1 MNTECGV
8 LAFINL
14 ESCEKTLLSN
24 DFVKFLELLQHR
36 GQDSC
41 GISYVEQVTKKIIT
55 TKSTGLISELYPKL
69 DHSESNI
76 FIGHTR
82 YSTLKHKEKDT
93 DLLRA
98 HPIVSTFNGID
109 YAFVFNGNIPLTNDS
124 KPDTIFI
131 TDTMNDF
138 QNKGLSFYE
147 SVKRF
152 IQDVPRAYNIIFLFQ
167 EMLYIIRDPYGTR
180 PLIIGKN
187 GSKYMISSESV
198 AIPKNYQLND
208 IRSGNLIM
216 MGHTNIEI
224 EEIVQLKFKAHCLFE
239 YIYFMNKDS
248 QTETVNISDLRKSMG
263 KALAIQEKE
272 HRNANANYL
281 VIGIPNSAIESA
293 KGYAEEMN
301 YEYQQ
306 YITRNANIN
315 RTFILKDNKER
326 DRMSKKKYSYQSEF
340 IKDRNII
347 IVDDSIVRGITIKN
361 IVAECRNSGA
371 HEIHIRIPSPPI
383 KDVCHYGVDIPDP
396 IELIVNRYL
405 DIESI
410 AESLKVDS
418 LMYLKLDNFDSIINL
433 SHYCTGCMN
442 SNYNKDHQLEW

>member
-1 MNTECGV
+1 MDVDENTLFSKGFV
-8 LAFINL
+8 TSL
-14 ESCEKTLLSN
+14 EA
-24 DFVKFLELLQHR
+24 LQHR

-41 GISYVEQVTKKIIT
+41 GISYIERVTKKIIT
-55 TKSTGLISELYPKL
+55 TKTIGLVSELYPLL
-69 DHSESNI
+69 DHSESSI
-76 FIGHTR
+76 YIGHTR
-82 YSTLKHKEKDT
+82 YSTITHKEKEN

-98 HPIVSTFNGID
+98 HPILSTFNGIE

-124 KPDTIFI
+124 QPDTIYI
-131 TDTMNDF
+131 TETMTEF

-167 EMLYIIRDPYGTR
+167 EMLYIIRDSYGTR
-180 PLIIGKN
+180 PLIIGKYGN
-187 GSKYMISSESV
+187 KYMIASESV
-198 AIPKNYQLND
+198 AIPKEYKMND
-208 IRSGNLIM
+208 VRSGNLIM
-216 MGHTNIEI
+216 MGHKNIEI
-224 EEIVQLKFKAHCLFE
+224 EEITNLKFKAHCLFE

-248 QTETVNISDLRKSMG
+248 RTDTINIGDLRKSMG
-263 KALAIQEKE
+263 KALAVQEKE
-272 HRNANANYL
+272 KEKEIRNDNNYL

-293 KGYAEEMN
+293 MGYAEEMN

-326 DRMSKKKYSYQSEF
+326 DRISKKKYGYQSEF

-347 IVDDSIVRGITIKN
+347 IVDDSIVRGITIIN
-361 IVAECRNSGA
+361 IITECRKAGA
-371 HEIHIRIPSPPI
+371 NEIHIRIPSPPI
-383 KDVCHYGVDIPDP
+383 KDVCHYGVDIPNP

-410 AESLKVDS
+410 AESLNVDS
-418 LMYLKLDNFDSIINL
+418 LMYLKLENYDSIINL
-433 SHYCTGCMN
+433 SQYCTGCMN
-442 SNYNKDHQLEW
+442 SNYNNLEW

>member
-14 ESCEKTLLSN
+14 ESSEKTLFSN
-24 DFVKFLELLQHR
+24 DFVRSLETLQHR

-41 GISYVEQVTKKIIT
+41 GISYVERVTKKIIT
-55 TKSTGLISELYPKL
+55 TKTIGLVSELYPLL
-69 DHSESNI
+69 DHSESSI

-82 YSTLKHKEKDT
+82 YSTLKHKEKET

-124 KPDTIFI
+124 QPDTIYI
-131 TDTMNDF
+131 TETMKEF

-187 GSKYMISSESV
+187 GSEYMIASESV
-198 AIPKNYQLND
+198 AIPKDYQLND

-224 EEIVQLKFKAHCLFE
+224 EEITQLKFKAHCLFE

-248 QTETVNISDLRKSMG
+248 QTESGNIGDLRKSMG
-263 KALAIQEKE
+263 KALAIQETE
-272 HRNANANYL
+272 HRNENAKANYL

-301 YEYQQ
+301 YEYKQ

-361 IVAECRNSGA
+361 IVAECRKAGA
-371 HEIHIRIPSPPI
+371 NEIHIRIPSPPI

-410 AESLKVDS
+410 AESLKVNS
-418 LMYLKLDNFDSIINL
+418 LMYLKLENFDSIINL

-442 SNYNKDHQLEW
+442 SNYNNLEW